1 MFQQFMNTFGAAILL
16 PLIILIFE
24 LILGIKPSK
33 ALKSALYIG
42 LGLNGLVKVL
52 NPYFMGLIGKPVS
65 DMVTTAGV
73 NLPYVDTGWA
83 LLAAIGY
90 STVIGALV
98 IPVGIVVNLLMLFF
112 KMTDTLDL
120 DLWNFWH
127 WAFVGSMVY
136 YTTGSMLYGVL
147 SAIAIEM
154 FLLIAADITA
164 PVMQKHFNLPGIS
177 FPHASAQGLVLIV
190 APLKWFYDKVGLS
203 KLHVS
208 SKDIRKKFGIL
219 GDASVLGFIISF
231 IIGLIAWKNKL
242 NKMDTWAGL
251 LTIGIGTGT
260 FIYLYPKA
268 TACLLEGFTTLSDKV
283 RSILSKK
290 GVKRQI
296 NFGMDGALT
305 VGHPDVITV
314 GLLTMIVTVPLIFFL
329 PGNKFIMLADLGV
342 TPFFLASVTVAVMGG
357 NIVTSFITNVIGV
370 IMSLYFSTA
379 MAPAF
384 AKTVKAIGVKLPDTG
399 KAVVGADIR
408 PLHGIFYYLGNSPI
422 GLAAVFAAIIVIL
435 LIFKKNSRAFYRA
448 FGYVEDKPETGNKTN
463 LSV

>member
-1 MFQQFMNTFGAAILL
+1 MNTFGAAILL
-16 PLIILIFE
+16 PIIILVFE
-24 LILGIKPSK
+24 LILGVKPTK

-65 DMVTTAGV
+65 DMITSTGI

-83 LLAAIGY
+83 LLAAVGY
-90 STVIGALV
+90 STIIGVLI
-98 IPVGIVVNLLMLFF
+98 IPIGIAINLAMLFL
-112 KMTDTLDL
+112 KLTDTLDL

-136 YTTGSMLYGVL
+136 YSTGSMVYGV
-147 SAIAIEM
+147 AAAVAMEV
-154 FLLIAADITA
+154 FLLVVADITA

-177 FPHASAQGLVLIV
+177 FPHASGQGLVFIA
-190 APLKWFYDKVGLS
+190 APLKWVYDKVGLS
-203 KLHVS
+203 NPHVS
-208 SKDIRKKFGIL
+208 SKDIRRRFGIL

-231 IIGLIAWKNKL
+231 IIGLIAWHNKL
-242 NKMDTWAGL
+242 NTMDTWAGL
-251 LTIGIGTGT
+251 LTIGIGTAT

-268 TACLLEGFTTLSDKV
+268 TAALLEGFTTLQDKV
-283 RSILSKK
+283 RGLLSKA

-296 NFGMDGALT
+296 NFGMDAALT

-314 GLLTMIVTVPLIFFL
+314 GLLTMIVTVPLVFLL
-329 PGNKFIMLADLGV
+329 PGNKFLMLADLGV

-357 NIVTSFITNVIGV
+357 NIITSFITTTIGV
-370 IMSLYFSTA
+370 VMDLYFSTA

-384 AKTVKAIGVKLPDTG
+384 AATVKAIGVKLPDTG

-408 PLHGIFYYLGNSPI
+408 PVHGLFYFLGKSPI
-422 GLAAVFAAIIVIL
+422 GLVVLFAATFAIL
-435 LIFKKNSRAFYRA
+435 FLFKKNKKVFYKA
-448 FGYVEDKPETGNKTN
+448 YGYVEEEANN
-463 LSV
+463 